1 MAADHHL
8 RAGLDCHMVGG
19 RETGNET
26 WVLGLVKGFQEL
38 ETDLELLAYHAGTPW
53 TEAAKGVSFPRL
65 ATANPYV
72 RLGLELPWRSL
83 ADRLDVLHMTYVG
96 PFWSAAPVVL
106 TVHDISYV
114 TNPEWFSPRDLRVL
128 SAAIPSAIKR
138 AAVVHTVSEDSRS
151 LIVEHYRVPPEKVR
165 VVPSGAGPAG
175 EPIDPEEARQAV
187 AQIGIDPD
195 RPYLL
200 AVGNLQPRKNLVRLI
215 EAYQRLIAEGH
226 GDADLV
232 LVGPKHFQ
240 AHDVFAAASAVTD
253 RIHFTGYLD
262 ARQLAACY
270 RCCAAFVFPSLYE
283 GFGAPAV
290 EAMVHGAP
298 IASARAGSLPEVCQ
312 DAALFFDPLDGE
324 AITDALA
331 TILGDDAL
339 RERLVLAGRERAK
352 EFEWKKNA
360 ARVLDLYRLVAR
372 SRDSAHSST

>member
-1 MAADHHL
+1 L
-8 RAGLDCHMVGG
+8 G
-19 RETGNET
+19 RSG
-26 WVLGLVKGFQEL
+26 Q
-38 ETDLELLAYHAGTPW
+38 
-53 TEAAKGVSFPRL
+53 RL
-65 ATANPYV
+65 P
-72 RLGLELPWRSL
+72 S
-83 ADRLDVLHMTYVG
+83 
-96 PFWSAAPVVL
+96 SL

-312 DAALFFDPLDGE
+312 DSSALLRPARRGGDHRCPRHDPG
-324 AITDALA
+324 
-331 TILGDDAL
+331 
-339 RERLVLAGRERAK
+339 
-352 EFEWKKNA
+352 
-360 ARVLDLYRLVAR
+360 
-372 SRDSAHSST
+372 